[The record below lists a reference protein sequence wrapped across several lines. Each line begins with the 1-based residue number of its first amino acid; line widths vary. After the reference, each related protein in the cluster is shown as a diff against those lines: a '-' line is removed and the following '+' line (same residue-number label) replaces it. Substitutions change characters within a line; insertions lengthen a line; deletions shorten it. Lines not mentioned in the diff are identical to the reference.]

1 MKSCILVE
9 DSSTTKDDVDISFA
23 EYYQGGFR
31 TVTGLADELKEYGTV
46 DLHILSED
54 MGLVS
59 GGETVKSHIG
69 NRPEAP
75 DEMIE
80 NAVNT
85 LKKCA
90 KEADVIVILL
100 SSSNFEDIVVEHWD
114 EITENKN
121 EGSIWCLSAAR
132 SSLDS
137 LDLDLIKNSNH
148 DLVTYK
154 RVGVA
159 RISNEAIDDLLEKV
173 ENREA

>member
-9 DSSTTKDDVDISFA
+9 DSSTTKEDIEISFE

-31 TVTGLADELKEYGTV
+31 TVKGLADELKEYGTV

-59 GGETVKSHIG
+59 GKETVKNHIE

-75 DEMIE
+75 DKIIE
-80 NAVNT
+80 NTINT
-85 LKKCA
+85 LKECA
-90 KEADVIVILL
+90 KEADVMVILL
-100 SSSNFEDIVVEHWD
+100 SSSNFEKIVVEHWE
-114 EITENKN
+114 EITKNKK

-137 LDLDLIKNSNH
+137 LNLDLIQNSNH
-148 DLVTYK
+148 DLVTYQ

-159 RISNEAIDDLLEKV
+159 RISNESVDNLIEKV
-173 ENREA
+173 ENRDA